1 VRVYVYV
8 RATRML
14 DCQL

>member
-1 VRVYVYV
+1 MYI

>member
-1 VRVYVYV
+1 MFVCRV